1 MLAAQPLRDA
11 HDAAHAADAGY
22 GERIQSQVDRAMGAF
37 DAARAR
43 ALAARD
49 LKRMEQHMVAEAKA
63 RAWRRS
69 FER

>member
-1 MLAAQPLRDA
+1 MLAAQPLRDEI
-11 HDAAHAADAGY
+11 AAARAADTGY
-22 GERIQSQVDRAMGAF
+22 GARIQAQVDRAMAAF

-43 ALAARD
+43 EIDERAAR
-49 LKRMEQHMVAEAKA
+49 RMEEHMVAEAKA